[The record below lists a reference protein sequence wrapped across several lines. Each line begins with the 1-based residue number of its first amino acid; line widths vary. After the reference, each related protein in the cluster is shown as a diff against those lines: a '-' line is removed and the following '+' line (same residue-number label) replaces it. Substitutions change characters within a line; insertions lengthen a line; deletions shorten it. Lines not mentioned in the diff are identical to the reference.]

1 MADGKVYQG
10 GNLMRLLAIFL
21 SLAAAVALAF
31 GAQYQNMAVAG
42 GQSKNSDGKRVG
54 FRALAKLVSNPR
66 WLIGMAFLATGAGLQ
81 IAALSLAPLIVVQ
94 PLGAIALVIT
104 ALLNSRSTKTAIT
117 KATWLAITLCTVGI
131 AIFVAVAANVAGE
144 KPNLNDGDLA
154 QILLVLGVVVAVFAV
169 GFFTFAKRAKA
180 ITFILGAGILYGF
193 VASLIKAVVQR
204 ISQQDFS
211 LLTLV
216 CLVVIGLAI
225 LLGGWFVQN
234 AYASGPPDLVIAGL
248 TVVDPMVAIMVAIV
262 ILGEAQSADALT
274 LVIFIA
280 TALAAIVGV
289 WLLAKVHPELRE
301 KAAD

>member
-10 GNLMRLLAIFL
+10 GNLMRLLAICL

-42 GQSKNSDGKRVG
+42 GQSKDSDGKRVG

-154 QILLVLGVVVAVFAV
+154 QILLVLGVVVAVFTA

-274 LVIFIA
+274 LAIFIA

>member
-1 MADGKVYQG
+1 
-10 GNLMRLLAIFL
+10 MRVLAICL

-31 GAQYQNMAVAG
+31 GAQYQNMAVAR

-154 QILLVLGVVVAVFAV
+154 QILFVLGIVVAIFTV
-169 GFFTFAKRAKA
+169 GFF
-180 ITFILGAGILYGF
+180 TFILGAGILYGF

-274 LVIFIA
+274 LAIFTA
-280 TALAAIVGV
+280 TALVAIVGV
-289 WLLAKVHPELRE
+289 WLLAKVHPELKE
-301 KAAD
+301 KSAA

>member
-1 MADGKVYQG
+1 
-10 GNLMRLLAIFL
+10 MRLLAICL

-31 GAQYQNMAVAG
+31 GAQYQNLAVAG
-42 GQSKNSDGKRVG
+42 SQSKKPEDKRVG

-66 WLIGMAFLATGAGLQ
+66 WLVGMGFLGAGAGLQ

-104 ALLNSRSTKTAIT
+104 ALLNSRTTKTAIT
-117 KATWLAITLCTVGI
+117 KATWVAITLCTVGI
-131 AIFVAVAANVAGE
+131 AVFVTVAANVAGE

-216 CLVVIGLAI
+216 CLLVIGLAI

-274 LVIFIA
+274 LAIFTA
-280 TALAAIVGV
+280 TALVAIVGV
-289 WLLAKVHPELRE
+289 WLLAKVHPELKE
-301 KAAD
+301 KAAA

>member
-1 MADGKVYQG
+1 
-10 GNLMRLLAIFL
+10 MRVLAICL

-31 GAQYQNMAVAG
+31 GAQYQNMAVAR

-154 QILLVLGVVVAVFAV
+154 QILFVLGIVVAIFTV

-216 CLVVIGLAI
+216 CLFVIGLAI

-274 LVIFIA
+274 LAIFIA
-280 TALAAIVGV
+280 TALVAIVGV
-289 WLLAKVHPELRE
+289 WLLAKVHPELKE
-301 KAAD
+301 KSAA

>member
-1 MADGKVYQG
+1 
-10 GNLMRLLAIFL
+10 MRLLAIFL

>member
-1 MADGKVYQG
+1 
-10 GNLMRLLAIFL
+10 MRLLAICL

-31 GAQYQNMAVAG
+31 GAQYQNMAVTG
-42 GQSKNSDGKRVG
+42 GQSKNSDDKRVG
-54 FRALAKLVSNPR
+54 FRAMAKLVGNPR
-66 WLIGMAFLATGAGLQ
+66 WIIGMAFLATGAGLQ

-104 ALLNSRSTKTAIT
+104 ALLNSKSTKTPIT
-117 KATWLAITLCTVGI
+117 KATWVAITLCTVGI

-154 QILLVLGVVVAVFAV
+154 QILLVLGVVVAIFTVA
-169 GFFTFAKRAKA
+169 FFTFAKRAKA

-274 LVIFIA
+274 LVIFTA
-280 TALAAIVGV
+280 TALGAIVGV
-289 WLLAKVHPELRE
+289 WMLAKVHPELRE
-301 KAAD
+301 KSPN

>member
-1 MADGKVYQG
+1 
-10 GNLMRLLAIFL
+10 
-21 SLAAAVALAF
+21 
-31 GAQYQNMAVAG
+31 
-42 GQSKNSDGKRVG
+42 
-54 FRALAKLVSNPR
+54 
-66 WLIGMAFLATGAGLQ
+66 
-81 IAALSLAPLIVVQ
+81 
-94 PLGAIALVIT
+94 
-104 ALLNSRSTKTAIT
+104 
-117 KATWLAITLCTVGI
+117 VGI

-154 QILLVLGVVVAVFAV
+154 QILLVLGVVVAVFTV

-274 LVIFIA
+274 LVIFTA
-280 TALAAIVGV
+280 TALVAIVGV
-289 WLLAKVHPELRE
+289 WLLAKVHPELKERS
-301 KAAD
+301 AI